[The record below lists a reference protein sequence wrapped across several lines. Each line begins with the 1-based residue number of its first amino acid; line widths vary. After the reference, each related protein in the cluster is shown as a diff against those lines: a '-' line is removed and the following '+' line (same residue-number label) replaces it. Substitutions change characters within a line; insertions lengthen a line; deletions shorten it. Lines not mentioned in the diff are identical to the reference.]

1 MPCFS
6 VPPLI
11 LRPGSETENKI
22 STSLQ
27 SCSCVFVP
35 EDAAKPPLSLLY
47 RGPYFVLNRPKSD
60 SVSMTNWNQSCPPSQ
75 GRPPAPKLPTLKPPD
90 PVQKPFKED
99 LQPCNLRPWNLCL
112 WYLQLWNVLHLVL
125 LIKNKPNLVP
135 GAPIRFSS
143 LPSCR
148 NPKQT
153 VWDRPH
159 PL

>member
-11 LRPGSETENKI
+11 LCPSSETKSKI

-27 SCSCVFVP
+27 SCCCEFIQ

-47 RGPYFVLNRPKSD
+47 RGPYFVLNCFPKSD
-60 SVSMTNWNQSCPPSQ
+60 SVSMTNWNHSCPPSQ
-75 GRPPAPKLPTLKPPD
+75 GRPPAPKPPTLKPPD

-99 LQPCNLRPWNLCL
+99 LQLCNLRPGNLCL
-112 WYLQLWNVLHLVL
+112 RSSPGSFD
-125 LIKNKPNLVP
+125 KNKPNLVP

-143 LPSCR
+143 
-148 NPKQT
+148 
-153 VWDRPH
+153 
-159 PL
+159 